1 MLYYI
6 RYSAS
11 YSILGVLSYVLRSAY
26 RPTISRAYSYT
37 PTYPTVLTI
46 VHSDGTPSIPP
57 QCKGVRQG
65 VEIGRRNLSKTDI
78 LDGIHWYISECNN
91 ASKGRQDPGGKEG
104 SRKYWIHQV
113 RQLDIETDL

>member
-6 RYSAS
+6 RYTAG

-46 VHSDGTPSIPP
+46 VHFDGIPSIPP
-57 QCKGVRQG
+57 QY
-65 VEIGRRNLSKTDI
+65 S
-78 LDGIHWYISECNN
+78 
-91 ASKGRQDPGGKEG
+91 G
-104 SRKYWIHQV
+104 S
-113 RQLDIETDL
+113 